1 MSRATLLLV
10 DDELVVRRLLG
21 DALGRAGYHVE
32 MASTDT
38 EALDRLARPGVDLLL
53 VDLRLGDG
61 DGVQVMQAARRL
73 WPRMPIVML
82 TANGSLSS
90 AIAAVRCGVADY
102 LLKPIDLE
110 TLRERVATILD
121 QYYTSRAR
129 AEQLTA
135 MYAQLQ
141 GILRGEGWLPEAAA
155 GAPTPPA
162 AARAYRSGPLHLD
175 IQRHAVLMHDQPIEV
190 TPSEF
195 AILVELARLPGA
207 VVPCLRLT
215 EAIQTAVDDEEA
227 ARQLIRPHIV
237 RLRRKLERDPQQ
249 PCYLLSVRGLGYR
262 WAGEPER
269 LQIADRRLQIEPSN
283 VQFASCNSEM
293 TANE

>member
-1 MSRATLLLV
+1 MTRATLLLV

-38 EALDRLARPGVDLLL
+38 EALDRLARPGIDLLL
-53 VDLRLGDG
+53 VDLRLGDA
-61 DGVQVMQAARRL
+61 DGVQVMQAARQL
-73 WPRMPIVML
+73 WPRLPIVML

-110 TLRERVATILD
+110 TLRARVAAILD

-129 AEQLTA
+129 AEQLA
-135 MYAQLQ
+135 SMHAQLQ
-141 GILRGEGWLPEAAA
+141 GILRGEGWLLETAA
-155 GAPTPPA
+155 GEPPA
-162 AARAYRSGPLHLD
+162 TAGALVYRSGPLHLD
-175 IQRHAVLMHDQPIEV
+175 VQRHAALMHNQPVEV

-195 AILVELARLPGA
+195 AILAELLRQPGA
-207 VVPCLRLT
+207 VVACLRLT

-262 WAGEPER
+262 WSAEPATIPTT
-269 LQIADRRLQIEPSN
+269 LQIVDCRL
-283 VQFASCNSEM
+283 
-293 TANE
+293 